1 MQWRLTWFNDI
12 KMPLLTT
19 LLMYKSDISLEEN
32 MKNFDKVITLNSLTA
47 QELFLKNATKNNL
60 MQ

>member
-1 MQWRLTWFNDI
+1 
-12 KMPLLTT
+12 
-19 LLMYKSDISLEEN
+19 MYKSDISLEEN

-47 QELFLKNATKNNL
+47 QELFLKNATKNNM

>member
-47 QELFLKNATKNNL
+47 QELFLKNATKNNM